1 MSRRSRHR
9 SAEKGTRKTP
19 EEPTATARMPARSSE
34 LTLRVVSSAVLAP
47 LAVALAYLGG
57 WPFFV
62 FWAIA
67 AGGIFWEWRAIL
79 RDPGPTLKGLGE
91 CAIAVAGASAMIGRF
106 GAA

>member
-1 MSRRSRHR
+1 MSRRNRHR
-9 SAEKGTRKTP
+9 SAEKDTRKTP
-19 EEPTATARMPARSSE
+19 KEPTAMARPPARSE

-47 LAVALAYLGG
+47 LAVGLAYLGG

-79 RDPGPTLKGLGE
+79 RDPGPTPQGVRE
-91 CAIAVAGASAMIGRF
+91 SAVAGGR
-106 GAA
+106 GGGDDRRP